1 MNKQLDTWQ
10 SDFGDA
16 YTERNQ
22 IAWQTRLPA
31 FQEVLGGLALG
42 SVLEVGCNRG
52 HNLACVASVL
62 PDAQIAGVE
71 PNAYA
76 LALAHGLA
84 AASDVPLS
92 LLSGNA
98 LALPFRDGLFD
109 LVFTAGVLIHVGPTE
124 LPQAM
129 AEVYRV
135 SKRYVL
141 AAEYYAE
148 TETPIE
154 YRGSSELLWKRDFLG
169 AYRSQFPDLQVVR
182 EGYWDMSVGFDR
194 THWWLLEK
202 G

>member
-1 MNKQLDTWQ
+1 M
-10 SDFGDA
+10 
-16 YTERNQ
+16 
-22 IAWQTRLPA
+22 
-31 FQEVLGGLALG
+31 
-42 SVLEVGCNRG
+42 
-52 HNLACVASVL
+52 
-62 PDAQIAGVE
+62 
-71 PNAYA
+71 
-76 LALAHGLA
+76 
-84 AASDVPLS
+84 PLS